1 MATNRDYYEILGI
14 DRNATEDQI
23 KKAYR
28 TLAKK
33 YHPDVN
39 KAPDAEEK
47 FKEVNE
53 AYSILSDPQKK
64 ATYDQFGKDG
74 LNNAGYNTNFSNDD
88 LNDIFNSFF
97 GGGFSDFGFGS
108 FGSRSSRSS
117 RTSPV
122 KGRDT
127 YMTMTIDFLDAVY
140 GTERTI
146 KVDVDKQ
153 CPTCNGTGAKSA
165 SDISTCKTCGG
176 RGSVMTQRRTVFGMM
191 QSQSVCPDCNGTGKR
206 ILHRCPDCNGEGYI
220 HKKVEIDVKIPEGI
234 SSGQQIRIAGNGE
247 RGYNGGPNGDL
258 YIEILVRDHKYFKR
272 QGNDIYINVPISAVD
287 ATIGTNVDIP
297 TVRGDVEMKINPG
310 TQPGQRYR
318 LKEYG
323 IKDLRSGQIGDQYVI
338 IDVVIPT
345 KLKREEK
352 ELYQKIRNIDEKE
365 SVFERFKKAF
375 K

>member
-64 ATYDQFGKDG
+64 ATYDQYGKDG

-146 KVDVDKQ
+146 
-153 CPTCNGTGAKSA
+153 
-165 SDISTCKTCGG
+165 
-176 RGSVMTQRRTVFGMM
+176 
-191 QSQSVCPDCNGTGKR
+191 
-206 ILHRCPDCNGEGYI
+206 
-220 HKKVEIDVKIPEGI
+220 
-234 SSGQQIRIAGNGE
+234 
-247 RGYNGGPNGDL
+247 
-258 YIEILVRDHKYFKR
+258 
-272 QGNDIYINVPISAVD
+272 
-287 ATIGTNVDIP
+287 
-297 TVRGDVEMKINPG
+297 
-310 TQPGQRYR
+310 
-318 LKEYG
+318 
-323 IKDLRSGQIGDQYVI
+323 
-338 IDVVIPT
+338 
-345 KLKREEK
+345 
-352 ELYQKIRNIDEKE
+352 
-365 SVFERFKKAF
+365 
-375 K
+375 